1 MKNNSIIPIT
11 FMSGTGGN
19 FLCSFIVAAKNNNQS
34 SFQLSEHG
42 NMHSNAIKDIAT
54 PAHSIEYID
63 QHKINSIIEAPI
75 NSNIIP
81 YYTSSHIV
89 DLNLVNTYFHKSIR
103 IIYSTE
109 NIPEIGYTYVGK
121 FFVDE
126 KQYIKNMSVLYTMTI
141 NNLYK
146 YQQQF
151 TNQDVT
157 NVLYISWDDLY
168 KDDITLLLD
177 KISKFTSIDVDKFN
191 ISNIIHWRERTS
203 NCIKQIQQSV
213 LYKYNKGD

>member
-1 MKNNSIIPIT
+1 
-11 FMSGTGGN
+11 MSGTGGN
-19 FLCSFIVAAKNNNQS
+19 FLCSFIIAAKTNNQS

-75 NSNIIP
+75 NSNITP

-89 DLNLVNTYFHKSIR
+89 DLQLVHTYFLKSIR
-103 IIYSTE
+103 ITYTTE
-109 NIPEIGYTYVGK
+109 NVPEIGYTYVGK
-121 FFVDE
+121 FFSDE
-126 KQYIKNMSVLYTMTI
+126 KHYIKNMPVLYKMTI

-146 YQQQF
+146 YQPQF
-151 TNQDVT
+151 TPQTVP
-157 NVLYISWDDLY
+157 NVLYISWDELY
-168 KDDITLLLD
+168 KDDISSLLV
-177 KISKFTSIDVDKFN
+177 KISKFTSIDIDKFN
-191 ISNIIHWRERTS
+191 ISNIKHWRERT
-203 NCIKQIQQSV
+203 NNGIKQIQQSV

>member
-1 MKNNSIIPIT
+1 MITSDIIPIT

-34 SFQLSEHG
+34 LFQLSEHG

-63 QHKINSIIEAPI
+63 QNKINSIIEAPI
-75 NSNIIP
+75 DSTCTP

-89 DLNLVNTYFHKSIR
+89 DLQLLHTYFLKSIR

-121 FFVDE
+121 FFLDE
-126 KQYIKNMSVLYTMTI
+126 KQYIKNIPMLYMMTI

-146 YQQQF
+146 YQQHF
-151 TNQDVT
+151 TEQDIA
-157 NVLYISWDDLY
+157 NVLYISWDELY
-168 KDDITLLLD
+168 KDDISLLLD
-177 KISKFTSIDVDKFN
+177 KISKFTSIDIDKFN
-191 ISNIIHWRERTS
+191 ISNLIQWRERTS

-213 LYKYNKGD
+213 LYK

>member
-1 MKNNSIIPIT
+1 
-11 FMSGTGGN
+11 MSGTGGN
-19 FLCSFIVAAKNNNQS
+19 FLCSFIIAAKNNNQS
-34 SFQLSEHG
+34 LFKLSEHG

-63 QHKINSIIEAPI
+63 QYKINSIVEAPI
-75 NSNIIP
+75 DSNSAP

-89 DLNLVNTYFHKSIR
+89 DLELLHNYFFRSIR

-126 KQYIKNMSVLYTMTI
+126 KHYIKNIPMLYKMTI

-146 YQQQF
+146 YQPKF
-151 TNQDVT
+151 TEQDIP
-157 NVLYISWDDLY
+157 NILYISWNELY
-168 KDDITLLLD
+168 KDDSSLLLG
-177 KISKFTSIDVDKFN
+177 KISKFTSIDIDKFN
-191 ISNIIHWRERTS
+191 ISNLIQWRESTS
-203 NCIKQIQQSV
+203 NCINQIQQSV
-213 LYKYNKGD
+213 LYK